1 VGVVGENKKIGLRDV
16 RGLGP
21 NQTIWDSEVRGF
33 GARRRQGQAV
43 AYFLFYRTK
52 GGRQR
57 WFTIGKHGSPWTP
70 DMARDEALR
79 LRINI
84 KDGADPTADKQADRK
99 AATVDDNTVSAAL
112 DRYEADLKSRGGD
125 PNNVVRVR
133 AHLSDGLAKKKVG
146 ALVKADLTAWRND
159 LMAKLKPASVD
170 RTTTAL
176 RAALNLAAEDDDRI
190 TNGKAWKD
198 GLRAI
203 GGAGESRNVILS
215 DQDVRAV
222 IAAAYQDSDEFGLL
236 VELAAVTGA
245 RPSQLLRLRGEDVQ
259 ATFTVIVDPETKTKK
274 RQPRLMMPVSR
285 KGNGKKEITHRPVP
299 ISVSLAERL
308 SGRGGALLLRPA
320 GQSWDNTNLPRR
332 FDEAIKGVK
341 LSPTPSTAK
350 VTIYALRHTSI
361 VRQLLANVP
370 IRVVATLHDTSV
382 AMIEQNYSK
391 YIADHAD
398 DLARPTLLE
407 TMAEVITLPPSST
420 KARAKK
426 GVPEVPA

>member
-1 VGVVGENKKIGLRDV
+1 MGKNKKIGLRDV

-21 NQTIWDSEVRGF
+21 NQTIWDSEVHGF

-52 GGRQR
+52 EGRQR

-79 LRINI
+79 FRINI
-84 KDGADPTADKQADRK
+84 KDGADPAADKQANRK
-99 AATVDDNTVSAAL
+99 AATVGDDTISAAL
-112 DRYEADLKSRGGD
+112 DRYKTDLESRGGD
-125 PNNVVRVR
+125 PDNVARVR
-133 AHLSDGLAKKKVG
+133 AHLPDTLAKKKVG
-146 ALVKADLTAWRND
+146 ALVKADLTAWRHD
-159 LMAKLKPASVD
+159 LMAKLQPASVD
-170 RTTTAL
+170 RTMTAL

-190 TNGKAWKD
+190 TNRKAWED

-203 GGAGESRNVILS
+203 GGAGESRNIILS

-222 IAAAYQDSDEFGLL
+222 VGAAYRDSEEFGLL
-236 VELAAVTGA
+236 VELAAVTGG

-259 ATFTVIVDPETKTKK
+259 ADFTVIIDPDTKTKK

-285 KGNGKKEITHRPVP
+285 KGHGKKEITHRPVP
-299 ISVSLAERL
+299 ISESLAERL
-308 SGRGGALLLRPA
+308 RGREGALLLRPD
-320 GQSWDNTNLPRR
+320 GLTWDNTNLPRR
-332 FDEAIKGVK
+332 FDGAIKGVK
-341 LSPTPSTAK
+341 LNPTPSTAK

-382 AMIEQNYSK
+382 AMIERNYSK

-398 DLARPTLLE
+398 DLTRPTLLE
-407 TMAEVITLPPSST
+407 TMAEVITLH
-420 KARAKK
+420 K
-426 GVPEVPA
+426 GVPEVPG

>member
-1 VGVVGENKKIGLRDV
+1 MGGNKKIGLRDV

-33 GARRRQGQAV
+33 GARRRHGQAV

-52 GGRQR
+52 EGRQR

-79 LRINI
+79 LRVNI
-84 KDGADPTADKQADRK
+84 KDGADPAADKQADRK
-99 AATVDDNTVSAAL
+99 AATVGDDTISAAL

-133 AHLSDGLAKKKVG
+133 AHLSDRLARKKVV

-222 IAAAYQDSDEFGLL
+222 IGAAYRDSEEFGLL
-236 VELAAVTGA
+236 VELVAVTGA
-245 RPSQLLRLRGEDVQ
+245 RPSQLLRLRAEDVQ
-259 ATFTVIVDPETKTKK
+259 ADFTVIIDPDTKTKK

-285 KGNGKKEITHRPVP
+285 KGRGKREITHRPVP
-299 ISVSLAERL
+299 ISEPLAERL
-308 SGRGGALLLRPA
+308 TEREGALLLRPD
-320 GQSWDNTNLPRR
+320 GQSWANTNLPRR

-382 AMIEQNYSK
+382 TMIEQNYSK

-398 DLARPTLLE
+398 DLTRPTLLE
-407 TMAEVITLPPSST
+407 TMAEVITLH
-420 KARAKK
+420 K